1 MMWKTLKIMVGIAA
15 IASCLAFSIDGTHS
29 VVSKK
34 EATIHFQTSLKEK
47 ALVVLQ
53 NKCNDC
59 HQKKNKSVIF
69 TRENMVQR
77 APKIYK
83 QVFVKKK
90 MPKDDVTLTTQ
101 ERKDLEL
108 WLNSLNL

>member
-1 MMWKTLKIMVGIAA
+1 MLKSLKIAGVLLVVGT
-15 IASCLAFSIDGTHS
+15 CLSFSLDGNTA
-29 VVSKK
+29 VVSQQ
-34 EATIHFQTSLKEK
+34 TSTNLFQTSLKEK
-47 ALVVLQ
+47 AYIVLQ

-59 HQKKNKSVIF
+59 HRKKNKSVIF
-69 TRENMVQR
+69 TRENMVQK
-77 APKIYK
+77 APKIQK

-108 WLNSLNL
+108 WLNSLNK